1 MLGEGLDK
9 RELQWKRDGRGVPL
23 GTTSRFDRQHR
34 TTSSALNDVRSSYKP
49 AILMDSAFFVD
60 SISDVLREKTGHL
73 WGEIAR
79 PELKGLTAV
88 VY

>member
-1 MLGEGLDK
+1 MGEGLGKID
-9 RELQWKRDGRGVPL
+9 LQRKQDGRGAPL
-23 GTTSRFDRQHR
+23 GTTTCRCDRQHR
-34 TTSSALNDVRSSYKP
+34 TTSFALNDVRSSYKP